1 MTLPSGDPAKLER
14 MLVAAE
20 EAGDEV
26 MCDEIMLLLYMVAV
40 QEAVELHDAM
50 QSGEYPAWLY
60 EEEHGLVWIESEVL
74 A

>member
-20 EAGDEV
+20 EAGDEA
-26 MCDEIMLLLYMVAV
+26 MCDEIMLLLYMVA
-40 QEAVELHDAM
+40 QKEAVELHEAM
-50 QSGEYPAWLY
+50 EHGEYPSWLY
-60 EEEHGLVWIESEVL
+60 EDQHGLVWIESEVI